1 MNPVRSFAPDL
12 LANDCTAYWI
22 YLVGPLA
29 GATLAVVLAYA
40 LRGPGGGQSAREAA
54 EGAVAA
60 MREKLAEKARRENA
74 AADVKGAVER
84 DVDDIDAW
92 IHRRQRLSGDAS
104 ADGQP
109 SDAS

>member
-1 MNPVRSFAPDL
+1 MNPMRSFAPDL
-12 LANDCTAYWI
+12 IAHNYTAYWI

-40 LRGPGGGQSAREAA
+40 LRGPGGGQLARAAA

-60 MREKLAEKARRENA
+60 EREKQLEQARRENA
-74 AADVKGAVER
+74 EGNVKGRVER

-92 IHRRQRLSGDAS
+92 IHRRHSTKSGEVTEDP
-104 ADGQP
+104 P
-109 SDAS
+109 SDLS

>member
-12 LANDCTAYWI
+12 IANDFTAYWI

-40 LRGPGGGQSAREAA
+40 LRGPGGGQLAREAA

-60 MREKLAEKARRENA
+60 KREHLAENA
-74 AADVKGAVER
+74 AADIKGVVER

-92 IHRRQRLSGDAS
+92 IHRRHRT
-104 ADGQP
+104 GQANSSEAEP
-109 SDAS
+109 DSTP